1 MAKFK
6 LGDKVTDGNA
16 VYEITGI
23 DNGFGSYEWKL
34 VSGRADPSHSEG
46 GDFGWAD
53 SKMKIVNAAVNAK
66 FKVGDRVY
74 YKGKVGV
81 VERAN
86 SKFWYDILVDDE
98 LLTDVDVR
106 LLKAANSRA
115 CNAKFKVGDKVWVP
129 AKQKRGVI
137 RGVSATGNQYDV
149 EFMGGGGAYVNEE
162 GLEFLQAL
170 GNSDAPVSANSVVRN
185 AMAAN
190 VRTARNADVDADKDK
205 LFKGEIDRISARI
218 TSELK
223 NQAENYAY
231 WINRNCGNDVDY
243 LFENIEKHK
252 DELSPSIIAE
262 AKKLRKRVD
271 DAIAA
276 SKRLPR

>member
-23 DNGFGSYEWKL
+23 DNGFGSYEWKFI
-34 VSGRADPSHSEG
+34 SGRADPSHSEG

-53 SKMKIVNAAVNAK
+53 AKMKI
-66 FKVGDRVY
+66 
-74 YKGKVGV
+74 
-81 VERAN
+81 AN
-86 SKFWYDILVDDE
+86 S
-98 LLTDVDVR
+98 
-106 LLKAANSRA
+106 
-115 CNAKFKVGDKVWVP
+115 
-129 AKQKRGVI
+129 
-137 RGVSATGNQYDV
+137 
-149 EFMGGGGAYVNEE
+149 
-162 GLEFLQAL
+162 
-170 GNSDAPVSANSVVRN
+170 APVSANSVVRN